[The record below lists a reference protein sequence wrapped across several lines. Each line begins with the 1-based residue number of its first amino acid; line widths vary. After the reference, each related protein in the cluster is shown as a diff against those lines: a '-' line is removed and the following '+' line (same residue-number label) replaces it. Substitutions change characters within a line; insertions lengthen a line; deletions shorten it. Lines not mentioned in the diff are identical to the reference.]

1 MMSAIK
7 NVKKANKIISANIC
21 AASMFALDFMGNI
34 YMKEFKSSA
43 MFSFGGIAVL
53 FLYLRKSLSRII
65 GDNGMCTNTL
75 RGNVT

>member
-21 AASMFALDFMGNI
+21 AASLFTLDFMGNI

-43 MFSFGGIAVL
+43 MSSLGGNCRAFYISSQKFVP
-53 FLYLRKSLSRII
+53 YYW
-65 GDNGMCTNTL
+65 G
-75 RGNVT
+75 